1 MILDPV
7 DTQIIKQCHVTL
19 KPFPFVPRE
28 TLLVVIIKVMLLIW
42 KKSKKPYKNKQQ
54 HFQKIFLR
62 LGFIHVV

>member
-19 KPFPFVPRE
+19 KPSPSVPRE
-28 TLLVVIIKVMLLIW
+28 TLLVVITTVMLLIW
-42 KKSKKPYKNKQQ
+42 KTSKKKTRQKQQ
-54 HFQKIFLR
+54 QNFQKIS

>member
-28 TLLVVIIKVMLLIW
+28 TLLVVITTVMLLIW
-42 KKSKKPYKNKQQ
+42 KKSKKPDKNNN
-54 HFQKIFLR
+54 KISKKIS

>member
-19 KPFPFVPRE
+19 KPFPSVPRE
-28 TLLVVIIKVMLLIW
+28 TLLVVITTVMLLIW
-42 KKSKKPYKNKQQ
+42 KTSKKTRQKQQ
-54 HFQKIFLR
+54 QNFQKIS